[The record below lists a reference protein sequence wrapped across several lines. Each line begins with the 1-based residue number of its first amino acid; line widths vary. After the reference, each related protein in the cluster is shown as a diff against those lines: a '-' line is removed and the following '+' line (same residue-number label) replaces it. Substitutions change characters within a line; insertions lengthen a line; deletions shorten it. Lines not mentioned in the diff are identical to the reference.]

1 MFMETAKLLLEYI
14 KALIWPLTVL
24 LVALMFRR
32 EIRAILRRVKRAA
45 LPGGVSLDL
54 EDEIRETT
62 ELATRI
68 EANPAPKRKDEPAVL
83 PLTEANSR
91 MIELGLKPVP
101 SGLDLNYY
109 KTIAETDPTLA
120 LAGLRIELEILLR
133 NLAKG
138 FKVER
143 LGHESPLRILRRL
156 RDASKITSDQ
166 YELGQRILS
175 LANGAVHGRS
185 VSRNEANQIIEASK
199 ALIDDYLAWLSWG
212 FSDGWSPPRKEDN
225 R

>member
-1 MFMETAKLLLEYI
+1 MEIARLVLEYV
-14 KALIWPLTVL
+14 KALAWPVTAFVM
-24 LVALMFRR
+24 ALMFRR
-32 EIRAILRRVKRAA
+32 QIRAILARIKKVA
-45 LPGGVSLDL
+45 LPGGGSLDL

-68 EANPAPKRKDEPAVL
+68 EANPRPKHPDEPAVL

-101 SGLDLNYY
+101 SGLDMDYY
-109 KTIAETDPTLA
+109 KGIAERDPTLA

-138 FKVER
+138 FGLER
-143 LGHESPLRILRRL
+143 PGYQSPSQLLRSLRN
-156 RDASKITSDQ
+156 ASSITSDQ
-166 YELGQRILS
+166 YELGQQILS
-175 LANGAVHGRS
+175 LANKAIHGQT
-185 VSRNEANQIIEASK
+185 VSRKEAEQIIEASK
-199 ALIDDYLAWLSWG
+199 ALTDDYLAWLSWG
-212 FSDGWSPPRKEDN
+212 FGDGWTPPQKAEN